1 MTLIVSRVG
10 FGGSANE
17 KGSRMRR
24 YICVCVGLLTALAIA
39 GCGSGKGQAGNTA
52 SKGETGSS
60 KQYAELR
67 WGLLTW
73 PGGID
78 DLKVIWPQSYEIE
91 GLVAQ
96 NLVEAEPDGK
106 PKPGLASSFE
116 QPSPMTYI
124 YHLRSGVRFSDGHP
138 LTSAD
143 VVYSLE
149 RNITGKEVWTHGYWV
164 NVASVSARGPD
175 TVVIKLKRP
184 DAVWQDVMVFTSPIT
199 EKAQLARVGEKALG
213 TPGNLPIGSGPWK
226 LDGFTPEAS
235 AELSPNPYWTGA
247 RQPAKKISITV
258 FKDEASLAL
267 ALRSGAIDGTF
278 GYAAPKTFANIS
290 GVPQLKAPG
299 TSETQVVIN
308 TARPPFN
315 DVHVRRAIAYATD
328 AKGIIN
334 ALYPGAATEEASI
347 VPSSLF
353 AGLGSTSQ
361 ANELIGGLPKYEF
374 NLAAAKRELAKSA
387 YPHGFTTTVYA
398 PAPEASLVSAAQIV
412 ASDLA
417 KIGITAKLHEVPRD
431 EEETVVNKVTLYVS
445 TTFSVYPD
453 PEGMMSSLLPP
464 TQIPEPNVA
473 HFNNA
478 EVNKLQAEEG
488 ETLNTTKRLQ
498 LIGKLLG
505 IVGTEVPYVPVFT
518 PDALASL
525 STQYVF
531 PTFSNWTI
539 LFRPWALD
547 VKLAS

>member
-1 MTLIVSRVG
+1 MRKYLCACATLAAV
-10 FGGSANE
+10 
-17 KGSRMRR
+17 
-24 YICVCVGLLTALAIA
+24 LAITA
-39 GCGSGKGQAGNTA
+39 CGGGKGQSGSAA
-52 SKGETGSS
+52 SKGTGSS
-60 KQYAELR
+60 RQYAELH
-67 WGLLTW
+67 WGMLVW

-91 GLVAQ
+91 ALVAQ
-96 NLVEAEPDGK
+96 NLVEAEPDGT
-106 PKPGLASSFE
+106 PKPGIASSFE
-116 QPSPMTYI
+116 QPSPTTYV

-143 VVYSLE
+143 VVYSLR

-175 TVVIKLKRP
+175 TVVIKLKHP
-184 DAVWQDVMVFTSPIT
+184 DAVWQDVMIFTSPIT
-199 EKAQLARVGEKALG
+199 EKAQLASIGEKALG
-213 TPGNLPIGSGPWK
+213 TPGNLPIGTGPWK

-235 AELSPNPYWTGA
+235 AQLSPNPYWSGA
-247 RQPAKKISITV
+247 KQPAKKINITV

-267 ALRSGAIDGTF
+267 ALRSGAINGTF
-278 GYAAPKTFANIS
+278 GYAAPKTFANIP

-353 AGLGSTSQ
+353 VGLGGTSEV
-361 ANELIGGLPKYEF
+361 NELIGGLPKYEF
-374 NLAAAKRELAKSA
+374 NLEKAKQELAKSPYA
-387 YPHGFTTTVYA
+387 HGFTTTVYA
-398 PAPEASLVSAAQIV
+398 PAPEAPLVSAAEIL

-417 KIGITAKLHEVPRD
+417 KIGITAKIHEVQRD
-431 EEETVVNKVTLYVS
+431 EEQPTLYNKTTLFVS
-445 TTFSVYPD
+445 TTYSVYPD

-464 TQIPEPNVA
+464 TQIPNPNVA

-488 ETLNTTKRLQ
+488 ETLDPAKRLQ
-498 LIGKLLG
+498 MIGKMLG
-505 IVGTEVPYVPVFT
+505 VVGAEVPYVPVFT
-518 PDALASL
+518 PDALSSL
-525 STQYVF
+525 SEKYVF

>member
-1 MTLIVSRVG
+1 
-10 FGGSANE
+10 
-17 KGSRMRR
+17 MRKSM
-24 YICVCVGLLTALAIA
+24 CVCAALLTALAVA
-39 GCGSGKGQAGNTA
+39 GCGGGKSQAGNTA
-52 SKGETGSS
+52 SNGATGSS
-60 KQYAELR
+60 KQYADLR

-116 QPSPMTYI
+116 QSSPTTYV

-143 VVYSLE
+143 VVYSLQ
-149 RNITGKEVWTHGYWV
+149 RNITGKEVWTHGYWI

-184 DAVWQDVMVFTSPIT
+184 NAVWQDVMLFTSPIT
-199 EKAQLARVGEKALG
+199 EKAQLAKIGEKALG
-213 TPGNLPIGSGPWK
+213 TPGNLPIGTGPWK
-226 LDGFTPEAS
+226 LDAFTPEAS

-247 RQPAKKISITV
+247 KQPAKKISITV

-267 ALRSGAIDGTF
+267 ALRSGAINGTF

-308 TARPPFN
+308 TAQPPFN
-315 DVHVRRAIAYATD
+315 NVHVRRAIAYATD
-328 AKGIIN
+328 TKGIIA

-353 AGLGSTSQ
+353 VDLGSTSQ
-361 ANELIGGLPKYEF
+361 VNELIGGLPKYEF
-374 NLAAAKRELAKSA
+374 NLEKAKQELTKSP
-387 YPHGFTTTVYA
+387 YPHGFATTVYA
-398 PAPEASLVSAAQIV
+398 PAPEASLVSAAEIL

-417 KIGITAKLHEVPRD
+417 KIGITAKIHEVQRD
-431 EEETVVNKVTLYVS
+431 EEQPSLYNKTTLFVS
-445 TTFSVYPD
+445 TTYSVYPD
-453 PEGMMSSLLPP
+453 PEGMTSSLLPP
-464 TQIPEPNVA
+464 AQIPNPNVA

-478 EVNKLQAEEG
+478 EVNKLQTEES
-488 ETLNTTKRLQ
+488 ETLEPAKRLQ

-505 IVGTEVPYVPVFT
+505 IVGAEVPYVPVFT
-518 PDALASL
+518 PDALGSL
-525 STQYVF
+525 SSQYVF